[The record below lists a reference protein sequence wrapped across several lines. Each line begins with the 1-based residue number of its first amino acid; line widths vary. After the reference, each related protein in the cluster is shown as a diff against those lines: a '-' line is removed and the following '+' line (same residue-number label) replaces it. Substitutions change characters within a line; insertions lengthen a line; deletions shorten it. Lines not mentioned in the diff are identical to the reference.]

1 MHVLDEREA
10 TMAAAAITLYIA
22 MRDALHLTHGDDEMP
37 LEESAELMRLA
48 DRLSVAAAASGIERI
63 LREPRS
69 EQ

>member
-10 TMAAAAITLYIA
+10 TMAAAAITLYVA

-37 LEESAELMRLA
+37 LEESAELMRIA
-48 DRLSVAAAASGIERI
+48 DRLSMPAISAERAV
-63 LREPRS
+63 RRFQE